1 MIHAESKYIQLGYK
15 FEKTTSPTQ
24 AQAVA
29 EIIRRMIEAEEVG
42 DRAEAR
48 HLIETGRKEARSYH

>member
-1 MIHAESKYIQLGYK
+1 MIHAEAKYIQIGYK

-29 EIIRRMIEAEEVG
+29 ETIRRMIEAEDIS

-48 HLIETGRKEARSYH
+48 HLIEQGRKEARSYH